1 MMDAGQFVQV
11 AKIKVIGVGGGGCN
25 AVTRMVDEGVQGVE
39 FYVANTDA
47 QTLNGTKIKNKIVI
61 GKELTKGLGAG
72 GNPEVG
78 RKAAQESEEE
88 IREAL
93 KDADMVFVA
102 AGMGGGT
109 GTGAAPVIAKIAK
122 DLGALTVG
130 VVTKPFT
137 FEGPRRLSQAFDGL
151 NELSQNVDSIIVVS
165 NDRLLEVIGGRPLK
179 ESFREADNV
188 LRQGV
193 QGVTDLITNPGM
205 INLDFADV
213 QTVMTD
219 KGIAHIGIGTGKG
232 DDKAIEAVK
241 QAVSSPLLETTIE
254 GASHVI
260 INISGDIGLM
270 MARRMTLEGA
280 QVQVVAELM
289 PYSGGL
295 KRNIVQCLDDYNIP
309 LKLSHTVVDIKGK
322 KRVEGVTLA
331 RVDENRRPIPGT
343 EEHYTCD
350 TLLLSCGLI
359 PENEISSGLGVEM
372 NPVTSGPVVNECLE
386 TNIEGV
392 FACGN
397 VLHVHDLVD
406 YVSQEA
412 KKAGKYAAR
421 YIEDFSKQPALENEE
436 KPIPFLAK
444 NGVRYTVPQTIRP
457 SHMEETLTVR
467 FRVGA
472 IYKDCAIGVYFN
484 DHPVAHLKKNKLAP
498 GEMEQVVLKRSDLL
512 SFSEENG
519 GVPENIT
526 IQIEPK

>member
-1 MMDAGQFVQV
+1 MMDAEQFVQV

-193 QGVTDLITNPGM
+193 QTITDLIAVPAF

-213 QTVMTD
+213 RSVMSG
-219 KGIAHIGIGTGKG
+219 KGSALIGIGMARGEN
-232 DDKAIEAVK
+232 KAEEA
-241 QAVSSPLLETTIE
+241 ATRAISSPLLEVSIE
-254 GASHVI
+254 GAKDAI
-260 INISGDIGLM
+260 INVTGGENISLYDANRAVEVIREAVGNDINTIFGIAINENLDDDM
-270 MARRMTLEGA
+270 IVTVIATGFEESDA
-280 QVQVVAELM
+280 QIIQSTSPVKPVAKPTVSKFDSSRVGVTPRTVTEEDEDEDGTIPVFLQN
-289 PYSGGL
+289 
-295 KRNIVQCLDDYNIP
+295 RNI
-309 LKLSHTVVDIKGK
+309 
-322 KRVEGVTLA
+322 
-331 RVDENRRPIPGT
+331 
-343 EEHYTCD
+343 
-350 TLLLSCGLI
+350 
-359 PENEISSGLGVEM
+359 
-372 NPVTSGPVVNECLE
+372 
-386 TNIEGV
+386 
-392 FACGN
+392 
-397 VLHVHDLVD
+397 
-406 YVSQEA
+406 
-412 KKAGKYAAR
+412 
-421 YIEDFSKQPALENEE
+421 
-436 KPIPFLAK
+436 
-444 NGVRYTVPQTIRP
+444 
-457 SHMEETLTVR
+457 
-467 FRVGA
+467 
-472 IYKDCAIGVYFN
+472 
-484 DHPVAHLKKNKLAP
+484 
-498 GEMEQVVLKRSDLL
+498 
-512 SFSEENG
+512 
-519 GVPENIT
+519 
-526 IQIEPK
+526 